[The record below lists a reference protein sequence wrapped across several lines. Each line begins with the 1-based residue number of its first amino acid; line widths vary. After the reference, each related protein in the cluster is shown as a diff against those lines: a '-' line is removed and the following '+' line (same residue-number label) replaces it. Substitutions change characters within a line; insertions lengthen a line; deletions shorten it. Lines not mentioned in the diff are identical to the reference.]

1 MCLKITKRV
10 IFINKNR
17 SVICFPSEDIQLT
30 MIFNHNIN
38 NQTQNNKKLMIYK
51 VPVQNKKF
59 MIQVQVKNIKKMMT
73 QSELSKMHK

>member
-51 VPVQNKKF
+51 VPVQN
-59 MIQVQVKNIKKMMT
+59 
-73 QSELSKMHK
+73 